1 MNTDELI
8 NMLASGDPRPP
19 AIPVQRMLTLV
30 ACGVLASVALMAT
43 FLGVRADL
51 MQVLAMPAFWLKVL
65 FVLALALIGWRLTAR
80 LSHPGLYGAALAALL
95 AVPLAVI
102 WTMAAWSLMAA
113 APGERSELFW
123 GSTWRVCPFLIAGLS
138 LPILIAVLR
147 AMRELAPTRLRLAG
161 AAAGLSAGA
170 AAATVYCLHCPEMAP
185 PFVAFWYVIGI
196 LLATGAGAL
205 LGPRLLRW

>member
-1 MNTDELI
+1 M
-8 NMLASGDPRPP
+8 
-19 AIPVQRMLTLV
+19 
-30 ACGVLASVALMAT
+30 
-43 FLGVRADL
+43 
-51 MQVLAMPAFWLKVL
+51 
-65 FVLALALIGWRLTAR
+65 
-80 LSHPGLYGAALAALL
+80 
-95 AVPLAVI
+95 
-102 WTMAAWSLMAA
+102 
-113 APGERSELFW
+113 FW

-205 LGPRLLRW
+205 LGPRMLRW

>member
-19 AIPVQRMLTLV
+19 AIPVRRMLVLV
-30 ACGVLASVALMAT
+30 TCGVLASVVLMAT

-51 MQVLAMPAFWLKVL
+51 IQVLAMPAFWLKVL
-65 FVLALALIGWRLTAR
+65 FVLALAFIGWRLTAR
-80 LSHPGLYGAALAALL
+80 LSHPGLRSTALAALL
-95 AVPLAVI
+95 ALPLAVI

-196 LLATGAGAL
+196 LLATGTGAL